1 MRKLILTMN
10 RENKNHEDMIK
21 TKKGQDKK
29 GVGRMPWHWEPKKD
43 VANYEKL
50 RGDVSSQRYADIRM
64 RELT

>member
-1 MRKLILTMN
+1 
-10 RENKNHEDMIK
+10 
-21 TKKGQDKK
+21 
-29 GVGRMPWHWEPKKD
+29 MPWHREPKKD